1 MTKSQYERLSNA
13 RDTVFRDIVQKQLGI
28 RGLTLVTNMSI
39 LILLLFV
46 MMMMLL
52 FGTLSYQDER
62 YKQLTG
68 NVSKVPMLVVPP
80 NLE

>member
-1 MTKSQYERLSNA
+1 MKSEHERLSNA
-13 RDTVFRDIVQKQLGI
+13 RDTVFRDIVQKQLGTQ
-28 RGLTLVTNMSI
+28 GLTLVTNMSI

-52 FGTLSYQDER
+52 FGILSYQDER
-62 YKQLTG
+62 YKQLTV
-68 NVSKVPMLVVPP
+68 NASKVPMLVVPP